1 MAGFLYILI
10 FVKLTDF
17 VLKNY
22 IITQFIFLNE
32 GKKED
37 FLQYEEAVLPLLK
50 NHNGLLRWRIRPDKE
65 NIIHPAGDEQPF
77 EIHIVYFDSKDD
89 FLAYKNDP
97 ERLKHAG
104 LAESAVKKILLI
116 ESEGTN
122 RNEK

>member
-22 IITQFIFLNE
+22 IITQFIFLNV
-32 GKKED
+32 GKEED

-65 NIIHPAGDEQPF
+65 NIIHPAGDE
-77 EIHIVYFDSKDD
+77 
-89 FLAYKNDP
+89 
-97 ERLKHAG
+97 
-104 LAESAVKKILLI
+104 
-116 ESEGTN
+116 
-122 RNEK
+122 